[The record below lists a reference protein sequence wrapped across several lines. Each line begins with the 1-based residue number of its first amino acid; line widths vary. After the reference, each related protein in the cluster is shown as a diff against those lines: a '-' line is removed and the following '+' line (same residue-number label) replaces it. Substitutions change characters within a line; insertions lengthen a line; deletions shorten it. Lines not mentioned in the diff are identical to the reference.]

1 MKTIKSTLGIV
12 AISFAILTAQ
22 SCGNQEKPANETI
35 ENGHDNSDGHH
46 DMDGESSHHEGHA
59 GHDDTMETSTS
70 HEGGDLISTYLNLKN
85 SLVSDNETEA
95 KKNATLLVGFI
106 SNYDASSFTKVQQ
119 KEIAEILETS
129 KEHAE
134 HIAKSPIAHQREH
147 FKELSVDMIDLVA
160 ITGTETTLYEQ
171 YCPMYDN
178 NKGGT
183 WLSSKAEVE
192 NPYFGQK
199 MLSCGKM
206 QKEIN

>member
-1 MKTIKSTLGIV
+1 MKKIKTTLGIV
-12 AISFAILTAQ
+12 AMSFAVLTVQ
-22 SCGNQEKPANETI
+22 SCGSQGETANETI
-35 ENGHDNSDGHH
+35 ESGHDNSDDHH
-46 DMDGESSHHEGHA
+46 DMDGENSHHEGH
-59 GHDDTMETSTS
+59 DEVMETSAS

-85 SLVSDNETEA
+85 SLVSDNEKETKEM
-95 KKNATLLVGFI
+95 ATKLVNLI
-106 SNYDASSFTKVQQ
+106 ENYDASSFTEDEQ

-147 FKELSVDMIDLVA
+147 FKELSVDIIDLVA
-160 ITGTETTLYEQ
+160 ITGSETPLFEQ

-178 NKGGT
+178 NKGGK
-183 WLSSKAEVE
+183 WLSSKEEVE

-206 QKEIN
+206 EKKIN